1 MIVSIIESLRKN
13 LKMTFGICA
22 AVIVL
27 IALWGSFLVDTH
39 HAHTAAEHWPFFW
52 PLFGLVGAILLII
65 IARFFGFLGI
75 MTREDY
81 YDD

>member
-13 LKMTFGICA
+13 MKMTFGICA
-22 AVIVL
+22 VVIVL

-52 PLFGLVGAILLII
+52 SLFGLVGA
-65 IARFFGFLGI
+65 
-75 MTREDY
+75 
-81 YDD
+81 